1 MDCFIENY
9 NELSSKNES
18 NSLDKLDIEY
28 LDNND
33 NLNEYDLKDVINRIS
48 KLTTKE
54 KIHILNILKI
64 HNIDFT
70 KNINGYF
77 FNLSS
82 VNDEVIQKIIK
93 CLELIECNRDL
104 IKEMDKRREQLL
116 NYYKTLIENTLK
128 KTIEERKK
136 EYIEFLTLRRENNNM
151 YIEKKRIYKI
161 NVRKIADPEEYM
173 KDFYKSKNKYDKTS
187 VYYKLLIKLKRN
199 SGNSNY
205 NATNHDDDIISI
217 SGGSELSDYV
227 SEIDNDNDNDN
238 IDIIEDNEN
247 DKITD
252 LEDEFDELNKDNDII
267 SEEDINEDINDDNN
281 IENEYDLEIEDTLI
295 QKQKNPIRIDDMSF
309 YKNLLSQQGFIFNEY
324 SKCLLIYQSYIY

>member
-1 MDCFIENY
+1 MDYFIENY
-9 NELSSKNES
+9 NELNNEI
-18 NSLDKLDIEY
+18 DTRKLDNEY
-28 LDNND
+28 EECDFNEYD
-33 NLNEYDLKDVINRIS
+33 LNEYDLKDVINRIS

-217 SGGSELSDYV
+217 SGGSELSDYI